1 MYTSFASGSGSPVG
15 CTRKWKECISH
26 ENLGNGVDR
35 YRPVIAVPAMVL
47 GLVIWPN
54 PEGAA
59 PTAALIPYFIL
70 LALWNGV
77 LLRLRNR
84 EEAAHREPPLS

>member
-1 MYTSFASGSGSPVG
+1 M
-15 CTRKWKECISH
+15 KWKEHVSH
-26 ENLGNGVDR
+26 ENLGNKGVDR

-59 PTAALIPYFIL
+59 PTAAQMPYFLL
-70 LALWNGV
+70 LAL
-77 LLRLRNR
+77 
-84 EEAAHREPPLS
+84 